1 MGSQYLNVRWL
12 SAILFIIYIIF
23 ILNYHTIITA
33 LRGKLMVTLTIN
45 GQTAQVRE
53 GLTILEAAR
62 SIGIEIPTL
71 CYDPRLKPHGS
82 CRMCV
87 VEVEGA
93 RSLQTSCSTPVAEGM
108 KVWTESAAV
117 VEARREILRLLLST
131 HEGDCLV
138 CEKAGRCLLQALCS
152 KYNVN
157 HAGYHGEKIRYE
169 IDDSNPFYYV
179 DLNKCILCRKC
190 VLVCSQLQCT
200 DALSVADRGFTTHIT
215 PPFGKKIKDSLC
227 VSCGNCVA
235 ACPVGALMPKRREKF
250 SYGETVGVKTTC
262 PYCGVGCQMELR
274 VKNNRIVE
282 VLPVHE
288 PPNEGL
294 LCVKGRFG
302 FSYVHHPDRLKKPL
316 IRKGGK
322 LTEATWEE
330 AYELIVSRI
339 KEIKEQYGS
348 DALAGLSSARCT
360 NEENYLMQKL
370 FRAVIGTNNIDHCA
384 RLCHA
389 STVAGLAATLGSG
402 AMTNSIEE
410 VTAADVI
417 FVTGSNTTETHPV
430 IGSKIRQAIRQYG
443 AKLIVAEPREID
455 LARDAEIFLQIKPGT
470 NVALINGMIQAILEE
485 GLQDQ
490 AYIDERT
497 ENFSELKK
505 ALVGFTP
512 EKAAEICG
520 VEASLIRKAARL
532 YATAARASIY
542 YAMGITQHSTGTQHV
557 MAISNLALL
566 CGHLGKEGAG
576 VNPLRGQNNVQ
587 GACDMGALPNVFP
600 GYQRVDLPEIVE
612 KFEKA
617 WGVTLSDK
625 PGLTLPEILD
635 AAGAGKIKFLYI
647 MGENPMVSDPDLNHV
662 KEALSSVDF
671 LVVQDIFLTETAEL
685 AHVVLPAASAFEKDG
700 TFTNT
705 ERRVQRV
712 RKAVEPVGEAKAD
725 WVIIVELMNRLG
737 YEVQYQHPYEIMEEI
752 TKVTP
757 QYGGIN
763 YYRIEGQGL
772 QWPCPSKD
780 HPGTRFL
787 HQGRFTRGK
796 GLFMP
801 ILYQGPA
808 EENDGEY
815 PYLLTTGR
823 ILYQYHTRTMT
834 GRVTGLNE
842 MAPESYIEINPVT
855 AHQLGIKDGEV
866 VKVVSR
872 RGSIITKA
880 KVVAKVKEHV
890 VFMPF
895 HYAEGAANVLT
906 NRALDKI
913 CKIPEFKVCAV
924 RIEKK
929 D

>member
-1 MGSQYLNVRWL
+1 
-12 SAILFIIYIIF
+12 
-23 ILNYHTIITA
+23 
-33 LRGKLMVTLTIN
+33 MVTLTIN
-45 GQTAQVRE
+45 GQIAQVRE
-53 GLTILEAAR
+53 GVTILEAAR

-93 RSLQTSCSTPVAEGM
+93 RSLQTGCSTPVAEGM

-117 VEARREILRLLLST
+117 VEARREILKLLLST

-138 CEKAGRCLLQALCS
+138 CEKAGRCSLQALCS
-152 KYNVN
+152 KYDVN
-157 HAGYHGEKIRYE
+157 QSTYDGEKNKYK

-179 DLNKCILCRKC
+179 DLNKCILCRRC

-215 PPFGKKIKDSLC
+215 PPFEKDIKHSAC

-235 ACPVGALMPKRREKF
+235 VCPVGALMPKGKEKF
-250 SYGETVGVKTTC
+250 SFYETVGVKTTC

-274 VKNNRIVE
+274 IKNNRIME
-282 VLPVHE
+282 VLPVNE
-288 PPNEGL
+288 GPNEGL

-302 FSYVHHPDRLKKPL
+302 FAFVHHSDRLKKPL
-316 IRKGGK
+316 IRKEGK
-322 LTEATWEE
+322 LTETTWEE
-330 AYELIVSRI
+330 AYGLIVSKI
-339 KEIKEQYGS
+339 KETKEQYGS

-430 IGSKIRQAIRQYG
+430 IGSKIRQAIRHHG
-443 AKLIVAEPREID
+443 ARLIVAEPRKID

-470 NVALINGMIQAILEE
+470 NVALINGMMHVILEE

-497 ENFSELKK
+497 ENFAELKK
-505 ALVGFTP
+505 ALAGFTP

-520 VEASLIRKAARL
+520 VEAEDIRRAARL
-532 YATAARASIY
+532 YAQAAKASIY
-542 YAMGITQHSTGTQHV
+542 YAMGITQHSAGTEHV

-566 CGHLGKEGAG
+566 CGNIGKEGAG

-600 GYQRVDLPEIVE
+600 GYQRVDVPETVE

-617 WGVTLSDK
+617 WGAKLSGQA
-625 PGLTLPEILD
+625 GLTLPEILD
-635 AAGAGKIKFLYI
+635 AAESGKIKFLYI

-662 KEALSSVDF
+662 RKALSSVDF
-671 LVVQDIFLTETAEL
+671 LVVQDIFLTETAEF
-685 AHVVLPAASAFEKDG
+685 ADVVLPAASAVEKDG

-712 RKAVEPVGEAKAD
+712 RKAVEPVGEAKPD
-725 WVIIVELMNRLG
+725 WVIITELMNRLG
-737 YEVQYQHPYEIMEEI
+737 FEAKYRHPYEIMEEI
-752 TKVTP
+752 TRVTP

-772 QWPCPSKD
+772 QWPCPTKD
-780 HPGTRFL
+780 HPGTKFL

-801 ILYQGPA
+801 VVYQGSA
-808 EENDGEY
+808 EETDAEY

-842 MAPESYIEINPVT
+842 IAPESYMEVNPTT
-855 AHQLGIKDGEV
+855 ADKLGISDGEM

-872 RGSIITKA
+872 RGVITTKA
-880 KVVAKVKEHV
+880 KVAEKVKENV

-895 HYAEGAANVLT
+895 HYAQGAANVLT
-906 NRALDKI
+906 NRALDKS
-913 CKIPEFKVCAV
+913 CKIPELKICAV
-924 RIEKK
+924 RIEKI
-929 D
+929 